1 MVFWEGFLKEVG
13 VLRWALKDRQ
23 ARGGK
28 NIPGEENGLSRGTGV
43 KGRGWES
50 EGVLSGTVL
59 SAGRQEGKGYETHL
73 CGGPGKKF
81 ELDL

>member
-1 MVFWEGFLKEVG
+1 MFWEGFLKEVG
-13 VLRWALKDRQ
+13 VLKGALKDRQ

-28 NIPGEENGLSRGTGV
+28 NILGEENGLSRGIGV
-43 KGRGWES
+43 KGRGWGS

-59 SAGRQEGKGYETHL
+59 NTGRQEGEGYETHL

-81 ELDL
+81 GLDL